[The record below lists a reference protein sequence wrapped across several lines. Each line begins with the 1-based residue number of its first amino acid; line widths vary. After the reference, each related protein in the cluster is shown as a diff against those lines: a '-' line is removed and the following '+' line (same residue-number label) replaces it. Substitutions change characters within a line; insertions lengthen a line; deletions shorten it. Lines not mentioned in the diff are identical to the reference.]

1 MAFTKYSEISSIIKT
16 IMYMQHIPVYTSI
29 LITLKSYFSVWTYG
43 SIAICTNILYM
54 YCDIFW
60 GWLDNNKTKAFAH
73 PYKPMDAC
81 LKLWCSSKW
90 WTDLSLSLI
99 TYQIMFPFRI
109 QRTKLHRHCVKDL
122 NNKTRRFLVSY

>member
-1 MAFTKYSEISSIIKT
+1 
-16 IMYMQHIPVYTSI
+16 MQHIPVYTSI

-73 PYKPMDAC
+73 PMLVWSFGAFQSGRQTC
-81 LKLWCSSKW
+81 
-90 WTDLSLSLI
+90 
-99 TYQIMFPFRI
+99 
-109 QRTKLHRHCVKDL
+109 
-122 NNKTRRFLVSY
+122 RFLLSRIKSCFLSGYKGPNCIVIALKI